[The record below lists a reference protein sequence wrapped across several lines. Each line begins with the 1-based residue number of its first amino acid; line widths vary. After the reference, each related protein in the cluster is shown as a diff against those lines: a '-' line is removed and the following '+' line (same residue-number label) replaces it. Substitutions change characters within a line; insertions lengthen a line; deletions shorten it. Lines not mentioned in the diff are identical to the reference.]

1 MVWDAWFYFYQQVLA
16 KWLKAH
22 RVDV

>member
-1 MVWDAWFYFYQQVLA
+1 MVWDARFYFYQQVLA